1 MVDSNTVLAGQTVA
15 YTLYVLAIMAMM
27 AWFAV
32 RVTQQGGN
40 QGVKPVLFYAFVGF
54 LVVCGVSLHVIT
66 YNTIPWAPLDL
77 NRARIRPDREFTIT
91 VEAEGKQRTLR
102 VSDPVGSIANPSLRE
117 FVQLVRD
124 QAALQRR
131 KDKSD

>member
-1 MVDSNTVLAGQTVA
+1 MRITVSMPSTGIVFAPGLARPVVIDTDQLPADVA
-15 YTLYVLAIMAMM
+15 EKLKRLAENA
-27 AWFAV
+27 
-32 RVTQQGGN
+32 Q
-40 QGVKPVLFYAFVGF
+40 LFEHAEA
-54 LVVCGVSLHVIT
+54 
-66 YNTIPWAPLDL
+66 APSPAPKQLRD
-77 NRARIRPDREFTIT
+77 AQEFTIT